1 MSAQAHHSRPR
12 PRPPPLIRVVHVN
25 PPHVVHINVA
35 DFRSTVQSLTGW
47 TNQLSNTSAQ
57 SPLLSLS
64 PSASSSSSSCCSS
77 PATNNSTNYQ
87 VHMPNYANDSISN
100 HSQMLDFAANE
111 FIDRTQK
118 PYLYANATCI
128 THEMQA
134 STFIDSETDLS
145 SPPLP
150 KKAFPSSDMGT
161 SPQLQYTQ
169 QSSSSPIFTPAFPC
183 SKQISSAY
191 AADDHDQNT
200 EDENNDKGDDDDLY
214 LCMMMELGD
223 IQENDQREPT
233 MESLSFFDDTVDDD
247 GELLQM
253 RLQWSLQP

>member
-1 MSAQAHHSRPR
+1 MSALAHRSRPR

-35 DFRSTVQSLTGW
+35 DFRSTVQTLTGW
-47 TNQLSNTSAQ
+47 TNQLSNTSAL
-57 SPLLSLS
+57 SPPSSLS
-64 PSASSSSSSCCSS
+64 PSASLSSSSSTSSCCSS

-100 HSQMLDFAANE
+100 HSQMLNFAANE
-111 FIDRTQK
+111 FIDRTHK
-118 PYLYANATCI
+118 PYLYADSTCI

-134 STFIDSETDLS
+134 STFIDSETNLS
-145 SPPLP
+145 SPPSP
-150 KKAFPSSDMGT
+150 RKAFPSSDMAT

-169 QSSSSPIFTPAFPC
+169 QSSSSPIFTPC

-191 AADDHDQNT
+191 AADDHDRNT

-214 LCMMMELGD
+214 LCMMTELGD

-253 RLQWSLQP
+253 RLLWSL